1 MGPSHIVPCARLCTG
16 HLGNE
21 VMQLKPWKMAV
32 FDRSKTLFLYL
43 YKNTASHHSISRW
56 VYLIWFDQILGYR
69 SGPNF
74 DQKFFWKVKC
84 LTHARGAPFGLNI
97 IPNFVGKV
105 EYYIT
110 RNICLR
116 VFEAYFHLH
125 ARKKFTA
132 LQSWDFNDGQNPVVC
147 PHVIYRNHLTKCKIT
162 LHVFVVF
169 GQYTNIVFMGI
180 SSFNLLWKNELN
192 NQNVCLY
199 PCTFKFNLWHLSNYR
214 MQIFP
219 KVHFF

>member
-132 LQSWDFNDGQNPVVC
+132 LQSWDLNDRQNPVVC
-147 PHVIYRNHLTKCKIT
+147 PMWFIGTT
-162 LHVFVVF
+162 
-169 GQYTNIVFMGI
+169 
-180 SSFNLLWKNELN
+180 WLN
-192 NQNVCLY
+192 V
-199 PCTFKFNLWHLSNYR
+199 K
-214 MQIFP
+214 
-219 KVHFF
+219 